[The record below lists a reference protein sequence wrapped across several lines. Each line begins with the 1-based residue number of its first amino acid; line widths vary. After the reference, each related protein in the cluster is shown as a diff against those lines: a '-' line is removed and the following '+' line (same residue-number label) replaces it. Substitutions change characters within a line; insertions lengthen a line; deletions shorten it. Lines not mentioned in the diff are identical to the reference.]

1 MTPRPVGRMGAV
13 RACLKRRHS
22 SAPVHARR
30 AEGRALA
37 GPEEGSGALG
47 ARRRWLAPV
56 FSGVL
61 RPDWPAATPRSPRPL
76 ERPQRPRCRRSERQ
90 KAPCGPA
97 TGGARRVD
105 SERAPAVAVRRAARP
120 PHEWLDSGG
129 HARRARACSRGQ
141 RGVWAWANARRRPR
155 GAAWAGLGRG
165 ARGARAWAVVR
176 SVNRARLRGAAAG
189 RHGRGIDARRGWEA
203 CCKPP
208 PSASR
213 KPLYPVHHR
222 GPGVLDQPSRGAHPP
237 KHQCPPCD
245 LQCASRPL
253 RPRWSKSPAKQGE
266 AGSQHAGGAQAPNLR
281 SGSRVHA
288 SAICPPHRLQRPPPQ
303 FSFAL
308 KKKARSRK
316 LSSPCVLGDCLRGA
330 GPSAI
335 STSAEALPPPVRP
348 H

>member
-1 MTPRPVGRMGAV
+1 MTPVSQCSICFLVLITVHKHDHTPHSMTTAESGRQEASVPPHPPTKREEPRDELCSSSAWPQTAPLTPRPVGRMGAV

-61 RPDWPAATPRSPRPL
+61 RPDWPTATPRSPRPL

-120 PHEWLDSGG
+120 PHEWLGSGE
-129 HARRARACSRGQ
+129 HARRARACSRGKS
-141 RGVWAWANARRRPR
+141 GVWAWANARRRPR

-165 ARGARAWAVVR
+165 ARGARACAVMR
-176 SVNRARLRGAAAG
+176 SANRARLRGAAAG

-208 PSASR
+208 PSATR
-213 KPLYPVHHR
+213 K
-222 GPGVLDQPSRGAHPP
+222 
-237 KHQCPPCD
+237 
-245 LQCASRPL
+245 
-253 RPRWSKSPAKQGE
+253 
-266 AGSQHAGGAQAPNLR
+266 
-281 SGSRVHA
+281 
-288 SAICPPHRLQRPPPQ
+288 
-303 FSFAL
+303 
-308 KKKARSRK
+308 
-316 LSSPCVLGDCLRGA
+316 
-330 GPSAI
+330 
-335 STSAEALPPPVRP
+335 
-348 H
+348 

>member
-1 MTPRPVGRMGAV
+1 MGAV

-47 ARRRWLAPV
+47 GARRRWLAPV

-61 RPDWPAATPRSPRPL
+61 RPDWPTATPRSPRPL

-105 SERAPAVAVRRAARP
+105 SERAPAVTVRRAARP
-120 PHEWLDSGG
+120 PHEWMGSGG

-213 KPLYPVHHR
+213 KKLYPVMQS
-222 GPGVLDQPSRGAHPP
+222 GPGVLDQPSRGAHLP
-237 KHQCPPCD
+237 KHLSAPCD
-245 LQCASRPL
+245 LVSASRPL
-253 RPRWSKSPAKQGE
+253 RWR
-266 AGSQHAGGAQAPNLR
+266 
-281 SGSRVHA
+281 
-288 SAICPPHRLQRPPPQ
+288 
-303 FSFAL
+303 
-308 KKKARSRK
+308 
-316 LSSPCVLGDCLRGA
+316 
-330 GPSAI
+330 
-335 STSAEALPPPVRP
+335 
-348 H
+348 